1 MWKRR
6 EFEGP
11 LRFSDAIGF
20 LNANLIK
27 PENIKFFD
35 CTGKGLWQT
44 LVILYYE
51 RDINN

>member
-6 EFEGP
+6 EFGGP
-11 LRFSDAIGF
+11 LRFSNAIEF
-20 LNANLIK
+20 LNSNLIK
-27 PENIKFFD
+27 PENVKFFD
-35 CTGKGLWQT
+35 TGNALGQT